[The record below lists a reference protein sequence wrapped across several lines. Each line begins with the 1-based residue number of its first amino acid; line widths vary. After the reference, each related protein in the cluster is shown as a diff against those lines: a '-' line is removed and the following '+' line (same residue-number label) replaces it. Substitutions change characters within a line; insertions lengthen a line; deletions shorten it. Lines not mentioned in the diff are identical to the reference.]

1 MSARLGAAR
10 ERPTSRGMPTRIVF
24 LGGQETTVNE
34 NQDDVVAA
42 VRRDDPN
49 PVKLEGTDGLVLYVN
64 WSHVTLIAPAPEP
77 RLPG

>member
-1 MSARLGAAR
+1 MAQQEPVRQIFARLGTVHG
-10 ERPTSRGMPTRIVF
+10 RPTSRGMPTRIVF

-49 PVKLEGTDGLVLYVN
+49 PVKLEGTDV
-64 WSHVTLIAPAPEP
+64 A
-77 RLPG
+77 RLRR